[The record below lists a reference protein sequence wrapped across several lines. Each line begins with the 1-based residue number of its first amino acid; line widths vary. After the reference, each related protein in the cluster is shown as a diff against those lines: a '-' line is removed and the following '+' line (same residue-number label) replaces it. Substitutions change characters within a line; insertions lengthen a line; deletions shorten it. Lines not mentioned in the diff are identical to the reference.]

1 LDRSALYGARRN
13 ITLQALPW
21 SSVESTCVFLR
32 ILYLQQATSDRP
44 IRAAQ
49 KIMSGFRQKQ
59 IACRQRD
66 SGIDRLQ
73 TMSKTSA
80 TLGAYT
86 SAGFVPLGLD
96 SEFRALS

>member
-1 LDRSALYGARRN
+1 MTKSEERPHEPRRGPN
-13 ITLQALPW
+13 
-21 SSVESTCVFLR
+21 R
-32 ILYLQQATSDRP
+32 IA

-49 KIMSGFRQKQ
+49 KIMNGVRQKQ

-86 SAGFVPLGLD
+86 SASFVPLGLD
-96 SEFRALS
+96 GEFRALS